1 MFQYQ
6 PLELMGAKRIL
17 EYHQTGQGS
26 VSGFPYREKGFSFFV
41 STEWTFIRQQ
51 ELPDSLNSGQGSNSS
66 ELSIPSVTI
75 EHRSMTRHLKHTI
88 YGNLYCCMSCYYYCC
103 CYCCCYWLWA
113 ILFHRSKLL

>member
-41 STEWTFIRQQ
+41 STE
-51 ELPDSLNSGQGSNSS
+51 
-66 ELSIPSVTI
+66 
-75 EHRSMTRHLKHTI
+75 
-88 YGNLYCCMSCYYYCC
+88 
-103 CYCCCYWLWA
+103 
-113 ILFHRSKLL
+113 